1 MNTVH
6 VTELLENAK
15 MVFHSDDRMLF
26 QIIGEG
32 DYWNATN
39 NLIILQKTRFPP
51 LYSKKDKI
59 KETQTVN
66 IML

>member
-51 LYSKKDKI
+51 LF
-59 KETQTVN
+59 EER
-66 IML
+66 